1 MKTVFKVLA
10 SLGGGLLI
18 VAAML
23 VGSPV
28 DAQVVL
34 NGDPT
39 QTEVTVNSTGCQ
51 CEDATT
57 PLPTDI
63 TQTLCTLNMSIPVS
77 VVGPGRATFSYSL
90 FGNALE
96 DQHDGVNAWISLS
109 PPPAGQSA
117 YIATAALSPFGVA
130 PIVYYGGVPYSGG
143 SWIGNSQTVDFT
155 GPASFTVLLNIAFN
169 RDNRGSAVRELQ
181 EWGCPASK
189 VPSPSYLKIQ
199 VDSLPSAAAA
209 GSN

>member
-1 MKTVFKVLA
+1 
-10 SLGGGLLI
+10 
-18 VAAML
+18 ML

-34 NGDPT
+34 NGNPT
-39 QTEVTVNSTGCQ
+39 LTQVTVNSTGCQ
-51 CEDATT
+51 CEDVTT

-63 TQTLCTLNMSIPVS
+63 TQTLCTLNMSIPVT
-77 VVGPGRATFSYSL
+77 VAGPGRATFSYSL

-96 DQHDGVNAWISLS
+96 DKHDGVNAWISLS
-109 PPPAGQSA
+109 PQPAGQSA

-155 GPASFTVLLNIAFN
+155 GPASFTASLNIAFN
-169 RDNRGSAVRELQ
+169 RDNQGSPVRELQ
-181 EWGCPASK
+181 QWGCSASK
-189 VPSPSYLKIQ
+189 VSSPSYLKIE
-199 VDSLPSAAAA
+199 VDPLP
-209 GSN
+209 